1 MFYRFSFIQK
11 VILLFLC
18 YSIIGITCFF
28 LFKISLSFTNT
39 FSILLIQF
47 IQSWNLMLI
56 GFLLFQAFK
65 SYRFSKQ
72 FYQAK
77 KFETLLFYRL
87 MGVTLYKSFLVNSF
101 FRHLNNR
108 VYLKGSPKKYL
119 LQFMEETKQSETSHI
134 FSMICTLFVQFT
146 YLISGLWEHAFWL
159 SIFSILLN
167 LYPILLQRMNRLR
180 VLTKR

>member
-18 YSIIGITCFF
+18 YSVISITCSI
-28 LFKISLSFTNT
+28 LFIVSLSFTNT
-39 FSILLIQF
+39 FSIFLIQF

-56 GFLLFQAFK
+56 GFLFFQAFK
-65 SYRFSKQ
+65 YYRFSKK

-77 KFETLLFYRL
+77 KFETLRFFKLL
-87 MGVTLYKSFLVNSF
+87 GVNIFKSFLVNSF

-108 VYLKGSPKKYL
+108 VYLKGKPKKYL
-119 LQFMEETKQSETSHI
+119 LQFIEETKQSETSHI
-134 FSMICTLFVQFT
+134 FSMICTLFVQLI
-146 YLISGLWEHAFWL
+146 YLNIRLWEHAFWL
-159 SIFSILLN
+159 TIFSILLN

-180 VLTKR
+180 ILSNN